1 MNTDHGAT
9 DADQLT
15 ANTAFVAID
24 KGLLS
29 GKVNEQVEAI
39 VKFPALFDRHPF
51 PLLINS
57 SMLKLADVF
66 RIGSNFTRLCI
77 LRVCQ
82 QSERHLDKILNV
94 DEVVRRIFSVTH
106 SNDPVARGLALS
118 TLGSLS
124 AIIPQRK
131 QVHHSIRQAL
141 DSRDPAE
148 LEAGIVA
155 AQRFAAVSKT
165 FATNISERIS
175 EMVQGVTTPV
185 DIKLKLLNILQHMH
199 HDTQTAAAV
208 RQLCLRLLPS
218 FPSEQFVM
226 TTLNVLTKLA
236 AQTLVDIPEQVDLL
250 LGYLNNDVRR
260 AVKSAV
266 LRDLLELSRQAAPLW
281 SQENQ
286 SSLIEFAAGTRYTA
300 VKTAALSVLVCLARS
315 VSVRQFDLAP
325 HGPLMRLCRAG
336 ACHQEARVAGRA
348 VQLLTALAVHCQETG
363 TRPDVTEAA
372 VAACDCAAGRPTSN
386 DVYLV
391 MWLRFGHHGVAAA
404 LLRPTLCQV
413 STEQMHFWLSA
424 LVELSEAE
432 AALVAPPHD
441 DLGTLSAAAQRYA
454 RGLSALRA
462 TTSPTQLLEFPA
474 EFCRLR
480 WRCLQAHIH
489 LWTAC
494 RTLQTSPPPCLQKS
508 GAEFSALAEEYG
520 RLYRSSF
527 DADPDSLACLERL
540 QRCCLLVA
548 QAVDWAVRRG
558 NPETFRRQHC

>member
-208 RQLCLRLLPS
+208 RTACLRLLPS

-325 HGPLMRLCRAG
+325 DGPLMRLCRAG

-348 VQLLTALAVHCQETG
+348 VQLLTALAVH
-363 TRPDVTEAA
+363 
-372 VAACDCAAGRPTSN
+372 
-386 DVYLV
+386 
-391 MWLRFGHHGVAAA
+391 W
-404 LLRPTLCQV
+404 
-413 STEQMHFWLSA
+413 
-424 LVELSEAE
+424 
-432 AALVAPPHD
+432 
-441 DLGTLSAAAQRYA
+441 
-454 RGLSALRA
+454 
-462 TTSPTQLLEFPA
+462 
-474 EFCRLR
+474 
-480 WRCLQAHIH
+480 
-489 LWTAC
+489 
-494 RTLQTSPPPCLQKS
+494 
-508 GAEFSALAEEYG
+508 
-520 RLYRSSF
+520 
-527 DADPDSLACLERL
+527 
-540 QRCCLLVA
+540 
-548 QAVDWAVRRG
+548 
-558 NPETFRRQHC
+558 